1 MGLSIVSIHCC
12 VGQMIGSHYGERIA
26 RWFTA
31 VNSSS
36 DDLCHMTGPEEQ
48 VF

>member
-12 VGQMIGSHYGERIA
+12 VGQMIGSHYRQRIE
-26 RWFTA
+26 RWFSA

-36 DDLCHMTGPEEQ
+36 ADPCHMTGPEEQ
-48 VF
+48 VL